1 MRLFSLGVL
10 PKTPMTC
17 VILDASTSGLFR
29 EEATGGESQAF
40 WQEQEH
46 WVGNAWK
53 RCAWVLT
60 TWAAVERRA
69 ASFSICLGFVESTPN
84 GRNSTQELESKPKN
98 ENRSSRFISLWEIV

>member
-46 WVGNAWK
+46 WVGIYEL
-53 RCAWVLT
+53 RI
-60 TWAAVERRA
+60 
-69 ASFSICLGFVESTPN
+69 SIYLI
-84 GRNSTQELESKPKN
+84 
-98 ENRSSRFISLWEIV
+98 ISL